1 LSEDGEKNSLKEVIK
16 MPKACSVLLLV
27 VALLVFAAPALAD
40 DLSEQSGGGQV
51 VQQENGIR
59 PVSPEEFAD
68 KTNNM
73 INSLYAAAGPVA
85 DTVAKIMLALCG
97 IAAFL
102 VLLSGIKLLHRV
114 IGAVLCVGFGLI
126 LFYGAPYIVGLV
138 KGLAQYAM
146 R

>member
-1 LSEDGEKNSLKEVIK
+1 MVSR
-16 MPKACSVLLLV
+16 ACAVFLLV
-27 VALLVFAAPALAD
+27 IAMLAVSAVPVLAD
-40 DLSEQSGGGQV
+40 NQSVQPAGQTGGQA
-51 VQQENGIR
+51 VQQTTDDQGQADGIK
-59 PVSPEEFAD
+59 PVSPQEFAH

-73 INSLYAAAGPVA
+73 INSLYNAAGPVT
-85 DTVAKIMLALCG
+85 DTLAKIMLALCG

>member
-1 LSEDGEKNSLKEVIK
+1 
-16 MPKACSVLLLV
+16 MPKACSVFLLV
-27 VALLVFAAPALAD
+27 VALLMLSVAPVLAD
-40 DLSEQSGGGQV
+40 DRSQQA